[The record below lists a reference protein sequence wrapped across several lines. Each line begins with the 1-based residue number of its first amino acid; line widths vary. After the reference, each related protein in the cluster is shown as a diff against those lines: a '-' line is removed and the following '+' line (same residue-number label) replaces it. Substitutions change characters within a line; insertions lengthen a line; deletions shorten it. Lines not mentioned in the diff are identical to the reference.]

1 MEGSAIDSPEQARA
15 AVAGYSVFNDV
26 TARDC

>member
-1 MEGSAIDSPEQARA
+1 MEVRHASPEQARA